1 MTAKERNTK
10 EGYQGSQETPF
21 LIKDGGEVLGVRKI
35 MMRHVKTWILLAT
48 TERAMIP
55 TGKDPIANMV
65 YRPRLDS
72 SFRKSNLL

>member
-1 MTAKERNTK
+1 MQSGDAIPDQGFRNIKSWPSGGPAER
-10 EGYQGSQETPF
+10 F
-21 LIKDGGEVLGVRKI
+21 CVRKI
-35 MMRHVKTWILLAT
+35 MMRCVKTWILLAT